1 MPLRSSLAIP
11 CVAFLL
17 LLNPSG
23 TGFTQDI
30 DFNSDIRPIL
40 SNKCLACHGPD
51 EENLEAGLRLDDPK
65 VALNELESGEY
76 AIVAGKPTD
85 SELLRRVVSTGPD
98 EMMPPPGHGKP
109 LNPKEVSLLRRWIS
123 DGAKWSMHWAYERPF
138 RYETPDVDIAG
149 KPTNW
154 VDNFIVS
161 RLAQDGLTLAPEA
174 NKATLL
180 RRVSF
185 DLTGLP
191 PTPEEVDAFLH
202 DKSTEAWERVVD
214 RLLSTEAHG
223 ERLAAYWL
231 DLVRYAD
238 TVGYHGDQDHNIWPY
253 RDWVINALITN
264 MPFDQFTREQ
274 LAGDLLANPSI
285 QQRVATG
292 YNRLLQTSHE
302 GGAQLNEYLAIY
314 QADRIRNLSEVWFGA
329 TMGCCQCHN
338 HKFDPYTMKDFY
350 SMGAFFADIDE
361 AKHFTNGGNSL
372 PTRRDPELIVLSDSD
387 RQRIAE
393 IEELIRGAEAQQQS
407 ATGESAK
414 QKTAEVK
421 QQIDSLKKERTQIE
435 DSAPKTMITASIPP
449 RTVRLLPRGNWLDD
463 SGPTVQPEIPEFL
476 GSVDSEERASRLD
489 LANWITD
496 PKDGVG
502 LLTARVFVNRF
513 WYLMFGSGIARDL
526 TDFGGQGEAP
536 THPELL
542 DRLALEFV
550 DSGWDIRHVL
560 KLIAMS
566 RTYRQSSLM
575 TPELQELDPENRL
588 YARQS
593 RFRIPAESIR
603 DNALAI
609 SGLLVRQVGG
619 PSVKPY
625 QPAGYYRHL
634 NFPTRTYKQH
644 DDSRQWRRGLYIH
657 WQRQFLHPMLR
668 AFDAPSREECTT
680 QRPQSNTPLASLT
693 LLNDPTF
700 VEAARSF
707 ATQILKHADDDQA
720 RLDFA
725 YRRALSRTPDEFER
739 NALTKLLD
747 EDRKQFQTGEDSARK
762 LIGTGLSSPPDDVAP
777 AEVAAWTAV
786 ARAILNLS
794 ETNTRN

>member
-1 MPLRSSLAIP
+1 M
-11 CVAFLL
+11 
-17 LLNPSG
+17 
-23 TGFTQDI
+23 
-30 DFNSDIRPIL
+30 SDR
-40 SNKCLACHGPD
+40 CFHCHGPD
-51 EENLEAGLRLDDPK
+51 EESREADLRLDLAPDEDHDYIAVPG
-65 VALNELESGEY
+65 APDE
-76 AIVAGKPTD
+76 
-85 SELLRRVVSTGPD
+85 SELLRRVTSNDPD
-98 EMMPPPGHGKP
+98 EKMPPDGHGKP
-109 LNPKEVSLLRRWIS
+109 LNAKEISLLRNWIS
-123 DGAKWSMHWAYERPF
+123 NGAKWSMHWAYEKPVHH
-138 RYETPDVDIAG
+138 ETPQASIDG
-149 KPTNW
+149 SPSNW
-154 VDNFIVS
+154 IDNFIVS
-161 RLAQDGLTLAPEA
+161 RLARNKLGLSPEA
-174 NKATLL
+174 DRVTLL

-191 PTPEEVDAFLH
+191 PTPEEVNAFLN
-202 DKSTEAWERVVD
+202 DKSTDAWERVVD
-214 RLLSTEAHG
+214 RLLATEAHG

-274 LAGDLLANPSI
+274 LAGDLLPEPSVE
-285 QQRVATG
+285 QRIATG

-302 GGAQLNEYLAIY
+302 GGVQPKEYLAIY

-338 HKFDPYTMKDFY
+338 HKFDPYTIKDFY
-350 SMGAFFADIDE
+350 SMGAFFADVDE

-372 PTRRDPELIVLSDSD
+372 PTRRDPELVILSDTD

-393 IEELIRGAEAQQQS
+393 LEEQVRIAEAELKS
-407 ATGESAK
+407 ATEQKSEQLKK
-414 QKTAEVK
+414 QIEA
-421 QQIDSLKKERTQIE
+421 LKKERGEIE
-435 DSAPKTMITASIPP
+435 RAAPRTMITESIAP
-449 RTVRLLPRGNWLDD
+449 RTVRLLARGDWLDD
-463 SGPTVQPEIPEFL
+463 SGPVMQPEIPEFL
-476 GSVDSEERASRLD
+476 GKLNIEGRASRLD

-496 PKDGVG
+496 PKEGVG
-502 LLTARVFVNRF
+502 LLTARVFVNRL

-536 THPELL
+536 THPKLL

-550 DSGWDIRHVL
+550 DSGWDIRHVV

-566 RTYRQSSLM
+566 RTYRQSSLVS
-575 TPELQELDPENRL
+575 PELREADPENRL
-588 YARQS
+588 YSRQS

-609 SGLLVRQVGG
+609 SGLLVREVGG

-634 NFPTRTYKQH
+634 NFPTRKYQQH

-657 WQRQFLHPMLR
+657 WQRQFLHPMLK

-707 ATQILKHADDDQA
+707 AAKIVQHADNDRD

-725 YRRALSRTPDEFER
+725 YRQAVSRMPDDFER
-739 NALTKLLD
+739 TVLTELLA
-747 EDRKQFQTGEDSARK
+747 ESRKQFDQGETLASK
-762 LIGTGLSSPPDDVAP
+762 LIGTGLSPSPGDLP
-777 AEVAAWTAV
+777 AVEVAAWTSV